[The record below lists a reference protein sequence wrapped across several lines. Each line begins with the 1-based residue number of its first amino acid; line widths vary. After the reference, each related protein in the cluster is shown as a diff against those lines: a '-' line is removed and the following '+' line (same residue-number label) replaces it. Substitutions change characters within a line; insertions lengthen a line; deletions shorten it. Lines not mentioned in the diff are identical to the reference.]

1 MNEYRKLISGIQII
15 IALLVVI
22 LVIAT
27 PFAFFKYSGFGA
39 FAMGNTNIKLLGA
52 AVAIQL

>member
-1 MNEYRKLISGIQII
+1 MSNSRKLISAVQII

-27 PFAFFKYSGFGA
+27 PFAFFKFSGYGA
-39 FAMGNTNIKLLGA
+39 FALGNTNVNLLGA
-52 AVAIQL
+52 TVAL